1 MDNILNKMG
10 LNLDESTKLTNDST
24 FRFGCHKE
32 VSCFNVCCK
41 DLDVFLTP
49 YDVLRMKN
57 SLGMTS
63 AEFISEYAEPVI
75 HGESK
80 LPFLKLKLA
89 ESGECR
95 FVAQEGCSIYKDRP
109 VACRYYP
116 IGFGIYKNDA
126 TAGSDFY
133 FLVKE
138 EHCKG
143 FEEEREWKVS
153 EWRKAQQIDVYDDK
167 NKVWVDIILNKK
179 MYSPDIEP
187 DEKSLKMFFMGSYE
201 IDSFRS
207 FVFESRFLEVFDV
220 DEEEQ
225 ELLKNDEEELMNFAH
240 KWLQYALFRMPTMKL
255 RGS

>member
-10 LNLDESTKLTNDST
+10 LNLDESTKLRNDST

-32 VSCFNVCCK
+32 VPCFNVCCK

-57 SLGMTS
+57 NLGMTS
-63 AEFISEYAEPVI
+63 AEFISEYTEPVI

-95 FVAQEGCSIYKDRP
+95 FVTQEGCSIYEDRP

-133 FLVKE
+133 FLIKE

-167 NKVWVDIILNKK
+167 NKVWMDIILNKK
-179 MYSPDIEP
+179 MYSPDLEP